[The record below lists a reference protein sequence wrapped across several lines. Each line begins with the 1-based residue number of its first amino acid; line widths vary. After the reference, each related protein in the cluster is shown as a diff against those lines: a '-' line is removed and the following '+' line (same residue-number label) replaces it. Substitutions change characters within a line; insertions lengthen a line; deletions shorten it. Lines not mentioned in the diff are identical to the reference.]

1 MKNKILTILQYLFF
15 LALGIFLVWW
25 SVSKMSDKD
34 LADCKNALQS
44 ARYFLFIPVFFILF
58 ISHISRAIRWKILMK
73 PMGYTPTFLN
83 TFFAVMVGY
92 LANLAVPRLGEI
104 LKCTILG
111 KYEKVPPDKLVGT
124 ILIERAVDVV
134 CLLLVF
140 VVAIVSQASI
150 LSNYATKTIQDNFI
164 SGGTKPLV
172 IKFLAIIFF
181 LVFIFLLSKWVFK
194 KYGHSK
200 IVRKINDIFNG
211 VKTGILSVKDLENKW
226 GFIFHSLLIW
236 TCYLGGTYLGFF
248 ATSGTAGLPLAA
260 VFPILAFAS
269 IGMIITP
276 GGIGAYPRF
285 IMEVMLLY
293 NIEKGIGYANGT
305 LQWVAQF
312 LIILVLGF
320 ISLVLLPY
328 YNKKREIK
336 VNRIDV

>member
-164 SGGTKPLV
+164 SGGTKP
-172 IKFLAIIFF
+172 
-181 LVFIFLLSKWVFK
+181 
-194 KYGHSK
+194 
-200 IVRKINDIFNG
+200 
-211 VKTGILSVKDLENKW
+211 
-226 GFIFHSLLIW
+226 
-236 TCYLGGTYLGFF
+236 
-248 ATSGTAGLPLAA
+248 
-260 VFPILAFAS
+260 
-269 IGMIITP
+269 
-276 GGIGAYPRF
+276 
-285 IMEVMLLY
+285 
-293 NIEKGIGYANGT
+293 
-305 LQWVAQF
+305 
-312 LIILVLGF
+312 
-320 ISLVLLPY
+320 
-328 YNKKREIK
+328 
-336 VNRIDV
+336 